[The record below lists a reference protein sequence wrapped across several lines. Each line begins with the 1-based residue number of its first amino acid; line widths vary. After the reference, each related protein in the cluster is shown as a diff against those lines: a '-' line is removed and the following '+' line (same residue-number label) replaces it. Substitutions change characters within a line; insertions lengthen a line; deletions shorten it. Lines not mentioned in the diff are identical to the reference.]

1 MKVAEKE
8 ELSNYKSFLIRR
20 AFRVLS
26 IKSLT
31 LSLSLSV
38 QASFP
43 PSRDDKQSMCPAAF
57 YYTKENNIICKFII
71 LTVVNVDT
79 MQAKNVCQ
87 DNFMF
92 QKEDTSSIEKSRPP
106 TGAPNAEATPAAA
119 PAEIKLRLVKGI

>member
-1 MKVAEKE
+1 M
-8 ELSNYKSFLIRR
+8 
-20 AFRVLS
+20 
-26 IKSLT
+26 
-31 LSLSLSV
+31 
-38 QASFP
+38 
-43 PSRDDKQSMCPAAF
+43 
-57 YYTKENNIICKFII
+57 KENNIICQFIT

-119 PAEIKLRLVKGI
+119 PAEIKLRLVKGIFYT